1 MTYARGDE
9 MADTLDA
16 GAAKSHTRLGT
27 GETGEGRVPPAALRE
42 RYEEIHLIGEGAMGT
57 VFRGWDPRLG
67 RAVALKLLK
76 SDDPDDTRRFL
87 AEARAQ
93 ARVQHDNVCRVY
105 EVGEADGEPYIAME
119 LIDGVPLDRAH
130 PRMTLEQKVKVI
142 REVAAALHEAHRLGL
157 VHRDIK
163 PGNIMVMTAEDGSLK
178 PYVVDF
184 GLAREV
190 ASSSGETLNN
200 AIVGTPSYMS
210 PEQAE
215 GKTTLLDRRTDVYS
229 LGATL
234 YELIAGRTPFVGANA
249 MSILTK
255 VILEDAP
262 GLGSIRRGVPTEL
275 ETIVMTCLQRD
286 PSRRYE
292 SARALG
298 DDLQRFLDGE
308 PILAKRASL
317 AYVVWAKARKNRA
330 VVLVASIGLSVALI
344 LGGMWVNAA
353 RHASEQARLARELG
367 EDVKYAE
374 LFLRSAYGFPAH
386 DIEREHRVV
395 RARLAEIERRMAAA
409 GRAGE
414 GPGHY
419 ALGRGHLALHEY
431 ETARKQLE
439 RAFGAGYTKPEVH
452 YALGLALGG
461 RYQEELDG
469 ARRIEDGAA
478 REAAIRK
485 AEIRFRDPALQH
497 LRESG
502 GTEVESRAYIE
513 GLVALYEKRYDDAA
527 AKALSAA
534 EESPWLYEAKK
545 LEGDARFEAGITASE
560 SGRQEEGRRLFMM
573 AIEAYRVAS
582 AMARSDAAVHEALAG
597 SWIQVLWLDIWEG
610 RDGRVAFESALAA
623 CRDAL
628 AVNPR
633 SANAYSKQ
641 GRAYYHMGD
650 HQLRSGGDPRPTL
663 EKAAESG
670 LAAIEKAPGDA
681 ISMDGVGIAHVYIA
695 KYERRIGLD
704 PVPSLERAMKS
715 FDEANRVQPSFAWAW
730 SDAGIALQIR
740 AEYEADHGLDPRR
753 TLDESVERYARA
765 GKEDPTYTAA
775 YSNMAFVLAS
785 RASYELSIGQDPR
798 PSVQRAVEAC
808 ASGAEINPKWLPMLN
823 NRGWAELVAAQ
834 YEEATGAD
842 PTATLD
848 RVEASFQV
856 SLDLNE
862 DEADTHFGMGAAKH
876 VRALYLLRTNA
887 DPQKALD
894 DARAELRRAAQLDA
908 REPAIRLELGLLTMT
923 MARRAALRGEDTSVL
938 LDEAERVLREGLR
951 INTRHA
957 PLHAALA
964 ELLALRAES
973 RTADDASREKL
984 VAEGLAAADEALR
997 HNPKWAL
1004 AMAAKGVLLAQRARA
1019 GKDAARADDTRLAVE
1034 WLDKAIATNPLLP
1047 RRFKD
1052 TKFFE
1057 SSRGPRV
1064 YSPRFPSAQ

>member
-1 MTYARGDE
+1 MDFARSDV

-16 GAAKSHTRLGT
+16 GAAKSHTRLGGGS
-27 GETGEGRVPPAALRE
+27 GEDRVPPAALRE
-42 RYEEIHLIGEGAMGT
+42 RYEDLRLIGEGAMGT
-57 VFRGWDPRLG
+57 VYRGWDPRLG

-130 PRMTLEQKVKVI
+130 HEMTLEQKVKVL

-157 VHRDIK
+157 IHRDIK
-163 PGNIMVMTAEDGSLK
+163 PGNIMVTTAEDGSFK

-190 ASSSGETLNN
+190 SSSSGETLNN

-215 GKTTLLDRRTDVYS
+215 GNTTLLDRRTDVYS

-234 YELIAGRTPFVGANA
+234 YELVAGRTPFVGANA

-262 GLGSIRRGVPTEL
+262 ALASIRRGVPAEL

-308 PILAKRASL
+308 PIQAKRASL
-317 AYVVWAKARKNRA
+317 VYVLWAKARKNRA
-330 VVLVASIGLSVALI
+330 VVLVASIGLCVALV

-353 RHASEQARLARELG
+353 RHASERARLARELG
-367 EDVKYAE
+367 EDVKYVE

-409 GRAGE
+409 GRVGE

-431 ETARKQLE
+431 ETAKSQLE

-461 RYQEELDG
+461 RYQEALDG
-469 ARRIEDGAA
+469 ARRIEDPAA

-485 AEIRFRDPALQH
+485 AEASFRDPALAH

-527 AKALSAA
+527 AKARLAA
-534 EESPWLYEAKK
+534 DESPWLYEAKK

-560 SGRQEEGRRLFMM
+560 SGRQDEGRRLFGM
-573 AIEAYRVAS
+573 AIEAYRAAS
-582 AMARSDAAVHEALAG
+582 EMARSDAAVHEALAE
-597 SWIQVLWLDIWEG
+597 SWIQILGLDKWEG
-610 RDGRVAFESALAA
+610 RNDRVAFESALAA
-623 CRDAL
+623 CKNAL
-628 AVNPR
+628 TVNPQ
-633 SANAYSKQ
+633 SANAFSKQ
-641 GRAYYHMGD
+641 GRAYYHVGD
-650 HQLRSGGDPRPTL
+650 HQLRSGEDPRPTL
-663 EKAAESG
+663 EKAIESG
-670 LAAIEKAPGDA
+670 LSAIAIAPGDA

-695 KYERRIGLD
+695 KYERKIGLD

-715 FDEANRVQPSFAWAW
+715 FDEANRIQPSFAWAW
-730 SDAGIALQIR
+730 NDAGLALQGR
-740 AEYEADHGLDPRR
+740 AEYEADRGVDPRK
-753 TLDESVERYARA
+753 TIEESVARFERA
-765 GKEDPTYTAA
+765 GKEDPA
-775 YSNMAFVLAS
+775 YSSAFSNIAFVLS
-785 RASYELSIGQDPR
+785 IRASYELSIGEDPR
-798 PSVQRAVEAC
+798 PSVRRAVEAC
-808 ASGAEINPKWLPMLN
+808 ARGAEINPKWLPMLN

-842 PTATLD
+842 PTPTLD
-848 RVEASFQV
+848 RVEASFQA
-856 SLDLNE
+856 SLDLNQ

-894 DARAELRRAAQLDA
+894 EARAELRRAAELDA

-923 MARRAALRGEDTSVL
+923 MARRAALRGEDASAL

-951 INTRHA
+951 IHPRHA

-964 ELLALRAES
+964 ELLALRAET
-973 RTADDASREKL
+973 RTGDDASREKR

-1019 GKDAARADDTRLAVE
+1019 GKDADRAEDTRLAVE
-1034 WLDKAIATNPLLP
+1034 WLDKAIVTNPLLP

-1052 TKFFE
+1052 RLVE
-1057 SSRGPRV
+1057 LRRAP
-1064 YSPRFPSAQ
+1064 

>member
-1 MTYARGDE
+1 MNGARSDE

-16 GAAKSHTRLGT
+16 RAAKSHTRLGAGGS
-27 GETGEGRVPPAALRE
+27 GEDRVPPAALRE
-42 RYEEIHLIGEGAMGT
+42 RYEELRLIGEGAMGT

-130 PRMTLEQKVKVI
+130 PEMTLEQKVKVI

-157 VHRDIK
+157 AHRDVK
-163 PGNIMVMTAEDGSLK
+163 PGNIMVTTAEDGSFK

-190 ASSSGETLNN
+190 SSSSGETLNN

-215 GKTTLLDRRTDVYS
+215 GNTTLLDRRTDVYS

-308 PILAKRASL
+308 PIQAKRASVT
-317 AYVVWAKARKNRA
+317 YVLWAKARKNRA
-330 VVLVASIGLSVALI
+330 VVLVAGIGLSVALV

-353 RHASEQARLARELG
+353 RHASERARLARELG
-367 EDVKYAE
+367 EDVKYVE

-409 GRAGE
+409 GRVGE

-478 REAAIRK
+478 REAAIRR
-485 AEIRFRDPALQH
+485 AEASFRDPALRH

-527 AKALSAA
+527 AQARLAA

-560 SGRQEEGRRLFMM
+560 SGRQEDGRRLFAM
-573 AIEAYRVAS
+573 AIDAYQAAS
-582 AMARSDAAVHEALAG
+582 AMARSDAVVHEALAEA
-597 SWIQVLWLDIWEG
+597 WNQWLLLDIWEG
-610 RDGRVAFESALAA
+610 RSHRASFEAALAA
-623 CRDAL
+623 CDAAL
-628 AVNPR
+628 ASNPR
-633 SANAYSKQ
+633 SVSALRKK
-641 GRAYYHMGD
+641 GRAHFHVGNTE
-650 HQLRSGGDPRPTL
+650 LRRGEDPRPTL
-663 EKAAESG
+663 ESG
-670 LAAIEKAPGDA
+670 IDIWLSAKRLSPEDA
-681 ISMDGVGIAHVYIA
+681 ISDDGVGNAYTYIA
-695 KYERRIGLD
+695 QHERKIGLD
-704 PVPSLERAMKS
+704 PIPSLERAMKS
-715 FDEANRVQPSFAWAW
+715 FDEATRIEPTLVWAW
-730 SDAGIALQIR
+730 NDAGFALLVR
-740 AEYEADHGLDPRR
+740 ADHERDRGIDPRPSIDR
-753 TLDESVERYARA
+753 AVERFLRA
-765 GKEDPTYTAA
+765 AKEDSTYIGS
-775 YSNMAFVLAS
+775 YSNTAFVLS
-785 RASYELSIGQDPR
+785 IRASYELSIGQDPR
-798 PSVQRAVEAC
+798 PSVERAVEAC
-808 ASGAEINPKWLPMLN
+808 ARGAEINPKWLPMLN

-842 PTATLD
+842 PIATLD
-848 RVEASFQV
+848 RVEASFQA
-856 SLDLNE
+856 SLDLNR

-908 REPAIRLELGLLTMT
+908 REPAIRLELGLLTMA
-923 MARRAALRGEDTSVL
+923 MARRAALRGEDASVL

-973 RTADDASREKL
+973 RTVDDASREKRL
-984 VAEGLAAADEALR
+984 AEGLAAADEALR

-1019 GKDAARADDTRLAVE
+1019 EDTRLAVE

-1047 RRFKD
+1047 RRFMD
-1052 TKFFE
+1052 
-1057 SSRGPRV
+1057 RRADLRRAP
-1064 YSPRFPSAQ
+1064 

>member
-1 MTYARGDE
+1 MEIARSDG
-9 MADTLDA
+9 MAETLDA
-16 GAAKSHTRLGT
+16 RAAQSHTRVGT
-27 GETGEGRVPPAALRE
+27 GGSGEDRVPPAALRE
-42 RYEEIHLIGEGAMGT
+42 RYEELRLIGEGAMGT

-119 LIDGVPLDRAH
+119 LIEGVPLDRAH
-130 PRMTLEQKVKVI
+130 PKMTLEQKVKVV

-190 ASSSGETLNN
+190 SSGGETLQN

-215 GKTTLLDRRTDVYS
+215 GNSTLLDRRTDVYS

-234 YELIAGRTPFVGANA
+234 YELVAGRTPFVGSNA
-249 MSILTK
+249 MSILTQ

-262 GLGSIRRGVPTEL
+262 VLGSIRRGVPTEL

-308 PILAKRASL
+308 PIQAKRASL
-317 AYVVWAKARKNRA
+317 AYVLWAKARKNRA
-330 VVLVASIGLSVALI
+330 VVLVACIGLSVALI

-367 EDVKYAE
+367 EDVKYVE
-374 LFLRSAYGFPAH
+374 LFLRSAYAFPAH
-386 DIEREHRVV
+386 DVEREHRVV

-409 GRAGE
+409 GRVGE

-431 ETARKQLE
+431 ETAQKQLE

-469 ARRIEDGAA
+469 ARRIEDAAA

-485 AEIRFRDPALQH
+485 AEASFRDPALGH

-502 GTEVESRAYIE
+502 ETEVESRAYMD

-527 AKALSAA
+527 AKARLAA

-560 SGRQEEGRRLFMM
+560 SGRQEEGRRLLAL
-573 AIEAYRVAS
+573 AIEAYQAAS
-582 AMARSDAAVHEALAG
+582 AMARSDAVVHEALAEA
-597 SWIQVLWLDIWEG
+597 WNQRLLLDIWEG
-610 RDGRVAFESALAA
+610 RPYRAAFEAALAA
-623 CRDAL
+623 CDAAL
-628 AVNPR
+628 ASNPKSVGALR
-633 SANAYSKQ
+633 KK
-641 GRAYYHMGD
+641 GRAHYHVGYS
-650 HQLRSGGDPRPTL
+650 QLRRGEDPRPTL
-663 EKAAESG
+663 EAGIEIW
-670 LAAIEKAPGDA
+670 LAAKRLSGEDA
-681 ISMDGVGIAHVYIA
+681 IADDGVGNAYIILA
-695 KYERRIGLD
+695 QHERKIGLD
-704 PVPSLERAMKS
+704 PIPSLERAMQS
-715 FDEANRVQPSFAWAW
+715 CDEATRIEPTLAWAW
-730 SDAGIALQIR
+730 NDAGLALIVR
-740 AEYEADHGLDPRR
+740 ADHERDRGIDPRPSIDR
-753 TLDESVERYARA
+753 AVERFVRA
-765 GKEDPTYTAA
+765 AKEDPAYIGS
-775 YSNMAFVLAS
+775 YSNMAFVLS
-785 RASYELSIGQDPR
+785 IRASYEVSIGKDPR
-798 PSVQRAVEAC
+798 PTAQRAVEAC
-808 ASGAEINPKWLPMLN
+808 ARGAEVNPKWLPMLN
-823 NRGWAELVAAQ
+823 NRGWAELAAAQ

-848 RVEASFQV
+848 RVEASFQA
-856 SLDLNE
+856 SLDLNK

-876 VRALYLLRTNA
+876 VRALFLLRKNA
-887 DPQKALD
+887 DAQKALD
-894 DARAELRRAAQLDA
+894 EARAEMRRAVEIDA
-908 REPAIRLELGLLTMT
+908 REPAIRLELSQLLMT
-923 MARRAALRGEDTSVL
+923 MARRAALRGEDRAAL
-938 LDEAERVLREGLR
+938 IDEAERVLREGLR
-951 INTRHA
+951 VNTRHA

-964 ELLALRAES
+964 ELLALRAEA
-973 RTADDASREKL
+973 RPANDETREKL
-984 VAEGLAAADEALR
+984 LAEGLAAADEALR

-1004 AMAAKGVLLAQRARA
+1004 AMAAKGFVFAARARA
-1019 GKDAARADDTRLAVE
+1019 EDTRLAVE
-1034 WLDKAIATNPLLP
+1034 WFDEAITTNPLLP
-1047 RRFKD
+1047 RRFQD
-1052 TKFFE
+1052 
-1057 SSRGPRV
+1057 RRAALRRAP
-1064 YSPRFPSAQ
+1064 

>member
-1 MTYARGDE
+1 MTLARSDD
-9 MADTLDA
+9 MAETLDA
-16 GAAKSHTRLGT
+16 GVAKSHTRLGA
-27 GETGEGRVPPAALRE
+27 GGTGEGRIPPDALRE
-42 RYEEIHLIGEGAMGT
+42 RYEELRLIGEGAMGS

-76 SDDPDDTRRFL
+76 SDDPDGTRRFL

-105 EVGEADGEPYIAME
+105 EVGEADGQPYIAME

-130 PRMTLEQKVKVI
+130 QKMTLEQKVKVV
-142 REVAAALHEAHRLGL
+142 REAAAALHEAHRLGL
-157 VHRDIK
+157 VHRDVK

-190 ASSSGETLNN
+190 ASSGETLQN
-200 AIVGTPSYMS
+200 AIAGTPSYMS

-215 GKTTLLDRRTDVYS
+215 GNTALLDRRTDVYS

-234 YELIAGRTPFVGANA
+234 YELIAGRPPFAGSNA
-249 MSILTK
+249 MSILTQ

-275 ETIVMTCLQRD
+275 ETIVMKCLQRD

-292 SARALG
+292 SARAFG
-298 DDLQRFLDGE
+298 EDLQRFLDGE

-317 AYVVWAKARKNRA
+317 AYVLWAKTRKNRA
-330 VVLVASIGLSVALI
+330 VVLVASIGLCVALV

-367 EDVKYAE
+367 EDVKYVE

-386 DIEREHRVV
+386 DIERERRVV

-431 ETARKQLE
+431 ETARTQLA
-439 RAFGAGYTKPEVH
+439 RAFAAGYTKPEVH

-469 ARRIEDGAA
+469 ARRLEDGAA

-485 AEIRFRDPALQH
+485 AEASFRDPALQH
-497 LRESG
+497 LQASG
-502 GTEVESRAYIE
+502 GTAVESRAYIE

-527 AKALSAA
+527 AKALLAA

-560 SGRQEEGRRLFMM
+560 SGRQEEGRRLFMR
-573 AIEAYRVAS
+573 AIEAYRAAA
-582 AMARSDAAVHEALAG
+582 AMARSDAVVHEALAE
-597 SWIQVLWLDIWEG
+597 SWIQVLGLDKWEG

-623 CRDAL
+623 CNDAL

-633 SANAYSKQ
+633 SANTYSKQ
-641 GRAYYHMGD
+641 GRAYYHLGD

-663 EKAAESG
+663 EKAVESG
-670 LAAIEKAPGDA
+670 RAAIEIAPGDA

-715 FDEANRVQPSFAWAW
+715 FDEANRIQPSFAWAW
-730 SDAGIALQIR
+730 NDAGIALQSR

-753 TLDESVERYARA
+753 TLDESVARYERA
-765 GKEDPTYTAA
+765 GKEDRTYNSAF
-775 YSNMAFVLAS
+775 SNMALVLAI
-785 RASYELSIGQDPR
+785 RAGYELSIGQDPR

-808 ASGAEINPKWLPMLN
+808 ARGAEINPKWLPMLN

-848 RVEASFQV
+848 RVEASFQA
-856 SLDLNE
+856 SLDLNK

-887 DPQKALD
+887 DSQNALD
-894 DARAELRRAAQLDA
+894 VAHAELRRAAQLDA
-908 REPAIRLELGLLTMT
+908 REPLIRLELGLLTMT
-923 MARRAALRGEDTSVL
+923 MARRAALRGEAPVAL

-964 ELLALRAES
+964 ELLALRAEQQPT
-973 RTADDASREKL
+973 RDAAREKL
-984 VAEGLAAADEALR
+984 LAEGLAVAEEALQ

-1004 AMAAKGVLLAQRARA
+1004 ALAAKGVLLAERARA
-1019 GKDAARADDTRLAVE
+1019 GKEAVRADDIRLAVE

-1047 RRFKD
+1047 RRFQD
-1052 TKFFE
+1052 
-1057 SSRGPRV
+1057 RRADLRRRAP
-1064 YSPRFPSAQ
+1064 